1 MSIKTAMKDNN
12 ISTVTALSLLLI
24 FIITACAQSKEPVTA
39 PDEDFI
45 ETGIL
50 VVESSPVSAQV
61 FVDGNLE
68 GESPVTLY
76 NFPVG
81 LHYVVVKKEGYADF
95 EKEANVKVGLT
106 EEVDA
111 RLVSLESREEALP
124 EEEIAEEVPQ
134 TIESNRI
141 KLSSFAMYHDFDNNI
156 FTETRSGNSDI
167 FTRKYDNY
175 VDIVALAPA
184 RIGIVSISL
193 GSLKR
198 IDCINSNNPVA
209 QIYPEHALCV
219 VSAEGDYFGLRWDSS
234 TDELEWVELV

>member
-1 MSIKTAMKDNN
+1 MKDKNL
-12 ISTVTALSLLLI
+12 STIAVLSFLLI
-24 FIITACAQSKEPVTA
+24 LIASCAQSKEPVTA

-61 FVDGNLE
+61 FVDGKFE
-68 GESPVTLY
+68 GETPLTLY

-81 LHYVVVKKEGYADF
+81 QHNVAVKQEGYADF
-95 EKEANVKVGLT
+95 EKNVNVKVGLS
-106 EEVDA
+106 EEIDA
-111 RLVSLESREEALP
+111 RLVSLESEEALP
-124 EEEIAEEVPQ
+124 EEEIAEEVPEV
-134 TIESNRI
+134 IESSRI

-184 RIGIVSISL
+184 RIGISSISL

-209 QIYPEHALCV
+209 QIYPEHTLCV

-234 TDELEWVELV
+234 TDELEWIELV